1 MDVAT
6 LVLRRDGQ
14 EREIISSSNA
24 LSRCSHT
31 IRQRL
36 RAGCS
41 SCVQAVRGAY
51 SKCPSL
57 SRSATLT
64 HDGLTAAASLADM
77 VTDLLVLREFYEK
90 GLTGFFALQER
101 VQPNLLNPHL
111 GARVKHPGP
120 WWWRGILAPG
130 GGAASLLA
138 VASCST
144 YHYRHLGCSK
154 VGGPDIF

>member
-1 MDVAT
+1 MVR

-90 GLTGFFALQER
+90 GLTGFFASSLCVLVLAQLSFAFLFTVEHTNSRFRALGNTTVFICVLPFAQFGER
-101 VQPNLLNPHL
+101 
-111 GARVKHPGP
+111 
-120 WWWRGILAPG
+120 RGDRLIKRTTCLVR
-130 GGAASLLA
+130 S
-138 VASCST
+138 
-144 YHYRHLGCSK
+144 
-154 VGGPDIF
+154 